1 LAPVD
6 RGFGPNAERAE
17 ADHSVPLF
25 ICDPEDEAHEI
36 AMRRPLTPAFSTVT
50 WNPIVSFALMNQ
62 ARRRWL
68 SLDVRRYESALLR
81 RRRDCMPGCRR
92 LAERTRCISMG

>member
-36 AMRRPLTPAFSTVT
+36 AMRRAADPGLFDGDMESDCQLRVDESGSAAVAELGRSPLCKRAF
-50 WNPIVSFALMNQ
+50 AQ
-62 ARRRWL
+62 A
-68 SLDVRRYESALLR
+68 
-81 RRRDCMPGCRR
+81 P
-92 LAERTRCISMG
+92 